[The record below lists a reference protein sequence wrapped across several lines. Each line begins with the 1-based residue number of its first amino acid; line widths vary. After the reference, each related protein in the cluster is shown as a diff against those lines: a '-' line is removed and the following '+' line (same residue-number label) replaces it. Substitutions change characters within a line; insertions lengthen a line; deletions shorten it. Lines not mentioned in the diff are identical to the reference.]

1 MLRTSLRRTAVGA
14 AALALTAVSAAA
26 TTAGA
31 ATPTTS
37 DASFVLPALVR
48 VSVVD
53 ATHTVLDR
61 IVLTDGHTVTTASG
75 GTHVCDGTNGGANP
89 SRVPTPTAALDTATR
104 AAHSGWDG
112 TWYDSFSDYDV
123 TTIAGEAAAPGTYW
137 NISVNGTSIPVG
149 GCQFRLHTGDQ
160 VAFTLTAF

>member
-1 MLRTSLRRTAVGA
+1 VLRTSLRRSAVAASVLALAAVG
-14 AALALTAVSAAA
+14 TA
-26 TTAGA
+26 TTTADA
-31 ATPTTS
+31 ADPGSS
-37 DASFVLPALVR
+37 DTALVFPALVE
-48 VSVVD
+48 VTVTD

-61 IVLTDGHTVTTASG
+61 VVLTNGHTVTTASG

-89 SRVPTPTAALDTATR
+89 GRVPTPTAALDTATR
-104 AAHSGWDG
+104 VAQSSWDG

-123 TTIAGEAAAPGTYW
+123 TTIAGETAGPGTYW
-137 NISVNGTSIPVG
+137 NISVNGASIPVG